1 MKKFSFVLLASLLT
15 FLIPSTINA
24 KEVMRYAIQ
33 LNPRTY
39 AETTYVT
46 ATENYKYALNDI
58 MSTVGSPQVHSYY
71 QTLFEGKG
79 VTIGN
84 KLSVK
89 GAGADYDS
97 LWRAKNVSTSP
108 SGYNINKTANCLVGK
123 NTTADWC
130 AISGSK
136 YRLKIANENLFNDI
150 TITGALVLTN

>member
-71 QTLFEGKG
+71 QTLFDG
-79 VTIGN
+79 V
-84 KLSVK
+84 
-89 GAGADYDS
+89 
-97 LWRAKNVSTSP
+97 
-108 SGYNINKTANCLVGK
+108 
-123 NTTADWC
+123 
-130 AISGSK
+130 
-136 YRLKIANENLFNDI
+136 
-150 TITGALVLTN
+150 